1 MTQVWPAC
9 LEARGAPYQVILKDG
24 TYVFV
29 RKDTDECIRDDKH
42 GDAGWLQACYSH
54 WPAPECVRTQRLL
67 NGVLTAEEVHALLS
81 RAGLVV
87 GVSSQAAGHR
97 TLFALIKELS
107 AQGCEAMV
115 VAGGVIPQQDY
126 GLLHE
131 AGVKSVFG
139 PGTRIP
145 AAARTIIGDLEA
157 ALSEGDA
164 QAASG

>member
-1 MTQVWPAC
+1 MLPRLFIFSVGGARWVSYFHIAQKI
-9 LEARGAPYQVILKDG
+9 LEIPMSL
-24 TYVFV
+24 
-29 RKDTDECIRDDKH
+29 
-42 GDAGWLQACYSH
+42 LQ
-54 WPAPECVRTQRLL
+54 
-67 NGVLTAEEVHALLS
+67 G
-81 RAGLVV
+81 VV
-87 GVSSQAAGHR
+87 G
-97 TLFALIKELS
+97 TLLPALIKELS